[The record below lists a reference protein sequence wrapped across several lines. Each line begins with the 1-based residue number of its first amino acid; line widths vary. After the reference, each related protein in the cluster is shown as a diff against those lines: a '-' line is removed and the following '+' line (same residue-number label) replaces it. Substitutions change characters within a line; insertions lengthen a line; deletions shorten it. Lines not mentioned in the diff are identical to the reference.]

1 MEGINMKVKD
11 LIEQLKDCDQEQY
24 VFLYIDGNRYSADMV
39 DEMDDCVDINT
50 NAER

>member
-1 MEGINMKVKD
+1 MKVKD

-24 VFLYIDGNRYSADMV
+24 VFLYIDGNRYNADMV